1 MWLAG
6 IPVASMRTAL
16 LSLGVACLAAGL
28 MTRAEPGSS
37 PAAAVSPGLVTR
49 GSEFY
54 ETNCPQCHGDEAQ
67 GNGGPSLHNLTISD
81 ACIAATIKY
90 GIPGKMPVF
99 GKKYDDHQI
108 AALVAYLRT
117 LR

>member
-1 MWLAG
+1 M
-6 IPVASMRTAL
+6 L
-16 LSLGVACLAAGL
+16 LSLGVAWLAAGL
-28 MTRAEPGSS
+28 MTQAEPGSS
-37 PAAAVSPGLVTR
+37 PAVSPGLVIR

-54 ETNCPQCHGDEAQ
+54 ETSCPQCHGDEAQ

-81 ACIAATIKY
+81 ARIVATIKY